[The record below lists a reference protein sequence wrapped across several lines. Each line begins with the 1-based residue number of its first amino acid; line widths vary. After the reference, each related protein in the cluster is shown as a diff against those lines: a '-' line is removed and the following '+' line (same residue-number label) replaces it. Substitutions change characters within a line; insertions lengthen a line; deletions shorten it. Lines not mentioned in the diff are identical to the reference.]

1 MKIIILCSSKKHPIY
16 PFLKKWIKTQ
26 KSHTMKILTDRT
38 KIEKGDI
45 LFLISY
51 DKIITSEIRKK
62 FKKTLVIHASNLP
75 LGRGWSPHIW
85 QILDGKNKITVS
97 LFEADDKIDNGNICK
112 KLSFNLEGHELYDE
126 INSKLFQI
134 ELDLM
139 EFAIRNFAKLP
150 SKPQKK
156 SKSKLFPKRFPIDSK
171 LDPKKTISKQ
181 FNLMRV
187 ADEDRFPCFFNYKGH
202 QYKLILKKFNSD
214 D

>member
-97 LFEADDKIDNGNICK
+97 LF
-112 KLSFNLEGHELYDE
+112 
-126 INSKLFQI
+126 
-134 ELDLM
+134 
-139 EFAIRNFAKLP
+139 
-150 SKPQKK
+150 
-156 SKSKLFPKRFPIDSK
+156 
-171 LDPKKTISKQ
+171 
-181 FNLMRV
+181 
-187 ADEDRFPCFFNYKGH
+187 
-202 QYKLILKKFNSD
+202 
-214 D
+214 